1 MTNRMGKVRK
11 GHANRTIPRD
21 RIIGV
26 RRYVPETLFE
36 LRKELV
42 AIADRLRAGEAVN
55 VGRLDQ
61 LADRVTGLDQ
71 QLSTLLQPR
80 NGITII
86 DRLRQRVREL
96 YPHLICS
103 FCIYVQVSDGID

>member
-1 MTNRMGKVRK
+1 
-11 GHANRTIPRD
+11 
-21 RIIGV
+21 V
-26 RRYVPETLFE
+26 RRYVPETFFE
-36 LRKELV
+36 LREELV
-42 AIADRLRAGEAVN
+42 AIADRLRAGKAVN

-71 QLSTLLQPR
+71 QLSSLLQPR

-96 YPHLICS
+96 YSHLIVRS
-103 FCIYVQVSDGID
+103 VSTFK